1 MQQCNYEV
9 YADTNLFNY
18 ILAKSSDN
26 KNDVKKKK
34 QTRIPSHSAGK
45 YGGMCNDGGK
55 MLKINSIR
63 RQHIHKRNRF
73 L

>member
-26 KNDVKKKK
+26 KNDVKKN
-34 QTRIPSHSAGK
+34 QLVFPLIQLVNMAACVMMAGI
-45 YGGMCNDGGK
+45 C
-55 MLKINSIR
+55 
-63 RQHIHKRNRF
+63 
-73 L
+73 